1 MPFVKN
7 IQNPLLRGAVE
18 WLISLGFAVLL
29 FFFVRT
35 FVFRIAHVDGN
46 SMAPTLAHSDMVM
59 LNRFVYIFSRPRVGD
74 IVAFPYPGN
83 PTDVFIKRVIAEG
96 GDTVDMRY
104 GYFYVNDQ
112 RLDDE
117 FSHAPTRFAGN
128 VNFPI
133 EVEDGYYFVLGDNR
147 DGSQDSRVSSVG
159 NVRARDMVGRARIR
173 VWPLDRFGRVR

>member
-7 IQNPLLRGAVE
+7 IENPLLKGAVE

-29 FFFVRT
+29 FFFVRA

-46 SMAPTLAHSDMVM
+46 SMMPTLAHGDMVV
-59 LNRFVYIFSRPRVGD
+59 LNRFVYIFSSPRAGD

-83 PTDVFIKRVIAEG
+83 PSDVFIKRVVAVG

-104 GYFYVNDQ
+104 GYFYVNDE
-112 RLDDE
+112 RLSDE
-117 FSHAPTRFAGN
+117 FSQAPTRVAGN
-128 VNFPI
+128 VTFPV
-133 EVEDGYYFVLGDNR
+133 EVEDGYFFVLGDNR
-147 DGSQDSRVSSVG
+147 DGSQDSRMSSVG

-173 VWPLDRFGRVR
+173 VWPFSRIGRVR